1 MSRINTTR
9 ASIGGRTFH
18 REVKNVEV
26 ENRRLSDE
34 FKFVNPKLDSLFE
47 GEILSC
53 KDTTSFVLLFTV
65 QIMSPKH

>member
-1 MSRINTTR
+1 
-9 ASIGGRTFH
+9 
-18 REVKNVEV
+18 VEV

-53 KDTTSFVLLFTV
+53 KDITSFVLLFTV
-65 QIMSPKH
+65 QIMSSKY